1 MQRGNNGVL
10 SSLFHL
16 MLSTA
21 NFKV

>member
-10 SSLFHL
+10 SSVFHL